1 MASQLR
7 LAAPR
12 RACNHL
18 EYCVYLSA
26 PVRGQPV
33 ALHDVWTGV
42 QIAPQLLCH
51 SVKTPPVAPWA
62 ARRAEV
68 HEHRRL
74 TVAAKLANGLLVQQV
89 TVTTRG
95 KSLGICIVSAR
106 GCREGA
112 PSRFEGWQSASCRT
126 PAAALLLLVQRSM
139 GEVTTVL
146 VPEIFPGSSSESQQA
161 AVQHR
166 KGSSAE

>member
-7 LAAPR
+7 LAAPG

-18 EYCVYLSA
+18 EYGVSLSA

-33 ALHDVWTGV
+33 TLHDVWTGV
-42 QIAPQLLCH
+42 QIAPQLLRH
-51 SVKTPPVAPWA
+51 SVKAPPVAPWA

-112 PSRFEGWQSASCRT
+112 PSRVEGWQN
-126 PAAALLLLVQRSM
+126 AAALLLLEQRSM
-139 GEVTTVL
+139 GEVKTVL